1 MLHTSTSIISFDLG
15 SDVNLG
21 NGMNFLISNV
31 CLEASFFERECAPKT
46 TLADWPLANL
56 EKKKKRGRH
65 NNDS

>member
-21 NGMNFLISNV
+21 NRMNLLISNV

-46 TLADWPLANL
+46 TLEDWSLANL
-56 EKKKKRGRH
+56 RKAKRI
-65 NNDS
+65 DTIE